1 MNQGIESFFT
11 TVIST
16 KKLPLTKLDSK
27 LAKSKLYEVTEE
39 DKANGFKYVYQTRLT
54 KETVNERMR
63 APMGMWDMKETY
75 IDNNLQNVVNRL
87 HEYYK

>member
-1 MNQGIESFFT
+1 MANGYGRLVHAEGD
-11 TVIST
+11 V
-16 KKLPLTKLDSK
+16 
-27 LAKSKLYEVTEE
+27 YEGEWTE

-63 APMGMWDMKETY
+63 SPMGMWDMKETY
-75 IDNNLQNVVNRL
+75 IDNNLQNVINRL